1 MAAQGPLLDQFAR
14 LMTGAAGFAQGMQRE
29 AEHVFEAR
37 FERWLAGRDLP
48 TREEVE
54 ALRDTVRRLDDEKGA
69 LETRV
74 AALEAA
80 LAAGP
85 PPPPAGEDR
94 QSEPSFASARPES
107 AADENSQP
115 GPSFV
120 SARPEPAVDEK
131 PQPGPSFVSARP
143 EPAADENPQPES
155 SFASAQP
162 SLEEPVVEEDLQPEM
177 EPETDASLFDEE
189 PSAA

>member
-48 TREEVE
+48 TRDEVE
-54 ALRDTVRRLDDEKGA
+54 ALRETVRRLDDEKGA

-85 PPPPAGEDR
+85 PPPPAFEDR
-94 QSEPSFASARPES
+94 QPEPSFASARPE
-107 AADENSQP
+107 
-115 GPSFV
+115 
-120 SARPEPAVDEK
+120 PAV
-131 PQPGPSFVSARP
+131 
-143 EPAADENPQPES
+143 DENPQPES

-162 SLEEPVVEEDLQPEM
+162 NLEEPVVEEDLQPGM
-177 EPETDASLFDEE
+177 EPEADASLFDGE
-189 PSAA
+189 PPAA